1 VNINNLMDVS
11 GIQLESSL
19 SMIDASEVQEVGG
32 NMADAR
38 LSQILKLESDHTISG
53 LLTVT

>member
-1 VNINNLMDVS
+1 MQNLLEVS

-19 SMIDASEVQEVGG
+19 SLIDASEGQEVGG

-38 LSQILKLESDHTISG
+38 LS
-53 LLTVT
+53 